1 MDTKL
6 KRTHK
11 LTVFI
16 IALVA
21 LVPALILTALYPK
34 MEKEYLEK
42 YSEYKSKQEQ
52 AGQNGAVVGLW
63 GNFANYATEASYF
76 LYGNLLE
83 EAGLDEAEAQNFD
96 VLYEYGWDSDY
107 EEVEANTQYFAS
119 YTTDDGD
126 VVTYQNTEDDLSGL
140 LVNPS
145 DEELEEWKA
154 KGAIGYLIVNFDK
167 YGRPYNIAFT
177 DLTDGNLAYASGDV
191 YEDVKASV
199 KQYENNVKAYND
211 IDGTYGKIYAKDLL
225 PKNFNAVFL
234 VDNDSDFIWNQTE
247 VYYGYSMS
255 PEQIYVNN
263 GVLYIIAALAFVVA
277 LAALLLPFIR
287 SLDTGWERIFSMH
300 LETCLIAA
308 GLGIGGAYG
317 MFEAMCNSNYARITE
332 MIANRGGMKILG
344 YGVNPDALYW
354 LLLVLNFIGWAILF
368 FMEYAVVAN
377 FRQLLCSPK
386 NYIKNNLFIVKF
398 ARWCVKK
405 VRALIDWF
413 SRIDL
418 TDNLQKSILKIVG
431 INFVIVTL
439 LCTLW
444 FAGLFGI
451 IVYSVVLYVIL
462 AKCGEKIRRQYKSV
476 LDATEE
482 MANGNLKITLDED
495 LGMFAPLGEKL
506 EQVNEGF
513 AKAVHEEAKSQ
524 NMKTELITNVSHDLK
539 TPLTAII
546 TYIDLLKQD
555 NISEE
560 DRKSYIQ
567 TLDQKSQRLKA
578 LIEDLFEISKA
589 NSGNVKMNFMDVDVV
604 NLMKQVRLELEDKIA
619 DSELSF
625 RWNLP
630 EEKIIL
636 KLDGQRT
643 YRIFDNLLN
652 NILKYAMPHS
662 RVYVDVIDGE
672 NNVQIIFRNISASEL
687 DYNVEHLTERFV
699 RGDVSRNSE
708 GSGLGLA
715 IVKSFVEL
723 QNGTFKIEVDG
734 DLFKAI
740 IIWKK

>member
-6 KRTHK
+6 KKTHK

-16 IALVA
+16 ITLVA

-34 MEKEYLEK
+34 MEKEYLER
-42 YSEYKSKQEQ
+42 YSEYKSKQEK
-52 AGQNGAVVGLW
+52 AGQDSAVVGLW

-76 LYGNLLE
+76 LYGNLLD

-119 YTTDDGD
+119 YTTDDGE

-247 VYYGYSMS
+247 AYYGYSMS

-317 MFEAMCNSNYARITE
+317 MFEAMCNSNYTRVTE
-332 MIANRGGMKILG
+332 VLANHSGMKILG
-344 YGVNPDALYW
+344 YGVNPDALYGT
-354 LLLVLNFIGWAILF
+354 LLVLNFIGWAILF

-377 FRQLLCSPK
+377 LRQLLCSPK
-386 NYIKNNLFIVKF
+386 NYMKNNLFIVKLM
-398 ARWCVKK
+398 RWCVKK
-405 VRALIDWF
+405 VRALIDWI

-444 FAGLFGI
+444 FAGLFGVV
-451 IVYSVVLYVIL
+451 VYSVVLYLIL

-589 NSGNVKMNFMDVDVV
+589 NSGNVKINFMDVDVV

-630 EEKIIL
+630 VEKVIL

>member
-6 KRTHK
+6 KKTHK

-16 IALVA
+16 IALVT

-52 AGQNGAVVGLW
+52 SSQNSAIVGLW

-76 LYGNLLE
+76 LYGSLIE
-83 EAGLDEAEAQNFD
+83 EAVTDAGQNFD

-107 EEVEANTQYFAS
+107 EDVEANTQYFAR
-119 YTTDDGD
+119 YTTDDGN
-126 VVTYQNTEDDLSGL
+126 VFTTQNAEEDLSGL
-140 LVNPS
+140 LDNPS
-145 DEELEEWKA
+145 DEMLEEWKA
-154 KGAIGYLIVNFDK
+154 KGAIGYLVVNFDK
-167 YGRPYNIAFT
+167 YGRPYNISFT
-177 DLTDGNLAYASGDV
+177 DLTDGNLAYVTGDV
-191 YEDVKASV
+191 YDDVKASV
-199 KQYENNVKAYND
+199 KQYENNVKAYNEV
-211 IDGTYGKIYAKDLL
+211 DGVYGKIYSKDLL

-234 VDNDSDFIWNQTE
+234 VDGDSDFVWNQSGT
-247 VYYGYSMS
+247 YYSYVMS
-255 PEQIYVNN
+255 PEQIYVDN
-263 GVLYIIAALAFVVA
+263 GVVYIIAALVVAVA

-300 LETCLIAA
+300 LETNLIIV
-308 GLGIGGAYG
+308 GLGIGGAYC
-317 MFEAMCNSNYARITE
+317 MFEAMCHSNYTRITE
-332 MIANRGGMKILG
+332 VLANHSGMKILG
-344 YGVNPDALYW
+344 YGINPDALYW
-354 LLLVLNFIGWAILF
+354 TLLVLNFIGWAILF
-368 FMEYAVVAN
+368 FMEYAVVSN
-377 FRQLLCSPK
+377 FRQFVCLPK

-398 ARWCVKK
+398 MRWCVKK
-405 VRALIDWF
+405 VHVLIDWF

-444 FAGLFGI
+444 FAGLFGV
-451 IVYSVVLYVIL
+451 IVYSVILYVIL
-462 AKCGEKIRRQYKSV
+462 TKCGKKIRRQYQSV
-476 LDATEE
+476 LDATEK

-495 LGMFAPLGEKL
+495 LGIFAPLGEKL
-506 EQVNEGF
+506 EQINESF
-513 AKAVHEEAKSQ
+513 AKAVHEEVKSQ

-555 NISEE
+555 NVSEE
-560 DRKSYIQ
+560 TRKSYIQ

-619 DSELSF
+619 DSDLTF

-630 EEKIIL
+630 EEKVIL

-643 YRIFDNLLN
+643 YRVFDNLIN
-652 NILKYAMPHS
+652 NILKYAMPYS
-662 RVYVDVIDGE
+662 RVYVDITDSE
-672 NNVQIIFRNISASEL
+672 DKVQVIFRNISATEL

-723 QNGTFKIEVDG
+723 QNGIFKIEVDG

-740 IIWKK
+740 IIWQK